1 MTTAVQTP
9 DHKKVFRHLYQLT
22 AGKTISDIGNNFD
35 MVALNMFVYLL
46 TDSAVYMGL
55 FMAVRLAGAFVAGF
69 YAGILADRMN
79 RKHLMILS
87 DFGRSAALLA
97 IVLTPTDYQFY
108 VLIPLTFIMGCL
120 STLFGVCLQSSI
132 PAIVGKENIVKANAV
147 LTAWG
152 SVAMVIGLFGAG
164 MLLGK
169 VSYETVFLIDAC
181 TYVLS
186 ALNLLSI
193 PLRTNEERAVGATKE
208 KNMSFFAEFK
218 LIYVYL
224 RTVPILLSLM
234 AIRLIDTFGSAAH
247 NVGMPIFSSQLRP
260 DQPSFYMGIIWGVWG
275 IGNLIGSRIMAKKFT
290 GNDTSINERAFGIAT
305 FFMSLFF
312 ILLFFESPIYII
324 LLFAALAGIADG
336 VSAIVYATRLQQ
348 TPDEKRGRMFGVSTT
363 LQTVGF
369 AVGMVICSPLFEIFK
384 PVAVVGMLHG
394 LPMIMALLFTLY
406 YFGKWKLNRTVKTE
420 NSHDVA

>member
-1 MTTAVQTP
+1 MTNAVPAP
-9 DHKKVFRHLYQLT
+9 DNKKSFRHLYQLT

-46 TDSAVYMGL
+46 TDSALYMGL
-55 FMAVRLAGAFVAGF
+55 FMSIRLIGAFVAGF

-79 RKHLMILS
+79 RKHLMIIS
-87 DFGRSAALLA
+87 DIGRSLALVL
-97 IVLTPTDYQFY
+97 IVLTPSDYQFY
-108 VLIPLTFIMGCL
+108 MLLPVTFVMGCL
-120 STLFGVCLQSSI
+120 STLFGVSLQSSI
-132 PAIVGKENIVKANAV
+132 PSIVGKENIIKANAV

-164 MLLGK
+164 ILLGK
-169 VSYETVFLIDAC
+169 VSYETVFIIDAC
-181 TYVLS
+181 TYLLS
-186 ALNLLSI
+186 ALNLLSL
-193 PLRTNEERAVGATKE
+193 PLRTSEERLAGAPKE
-208 KNMSFFAEFK
+208 NMSFFSEFK

-247 NVGMPIFSSQLRP
+247 NVGMPVFSAQLNP
-260 DQPSFYMGIIWGVWG
+260 AQPSFYMGIIWGVWG

-290 GNDTSINERAFGIAT
+290 GDDTSLNERAFGIAT
-305 FFMSLFF
+305 FFMSFFF
-312 ILLFFESPIYII
+312 ILLFFESPIYLI

-336 VSAIVYATRLQQ
+336 VSMIVYNTRLQQ
-348 TPDEKRGRMFGVSTT
+348 TPDEKRGRMFGVSST

-369 AVGMVICSPLFEIFK
+369 AIGMVICSPLFDLFK
-384 PVAVVGMLHG
+384 PVVVVGVLHG

-406 YFGKWKLNRTVKTE
+406 YFGKWKPNRTRKRE